1 MIAYIPA
8 TPAHIGRIASRMGRW
23 DRIECEAGG
32 RSPKEALRLSLAGSV
47 MAWTALVDR
56 MPVAMWGVTPVNL
69 LDGEGSPWML
79 GTDEARR
86 YPKAFY
92 VGGARSI
99 PLMLRCFPR
108 LRNHVAMG
116 NKEAIRLLVKWG
128 FDVGGPVDTRR
139 GVDFV
144 PFVMDAGLC
153 ANPLP

>member
-1 MIAYIPA
+1 M
-8 TPAHIGRIASRMGRW
+8 
-23 DRIECEAGG
+23 
-32 RSPKEALRLSLAGSV
+32 SLAGSV

-56 MPVAMWGVTPVNL
+56 RPVAMWGVTPVNL

-116 NKEAIRLLVKWG
+116 NREAVRLLVKWG
-128 FDVGGPVDTRR
+128 FDVGGAVETRR

-153 ANPLP
+153 ANPQPLP